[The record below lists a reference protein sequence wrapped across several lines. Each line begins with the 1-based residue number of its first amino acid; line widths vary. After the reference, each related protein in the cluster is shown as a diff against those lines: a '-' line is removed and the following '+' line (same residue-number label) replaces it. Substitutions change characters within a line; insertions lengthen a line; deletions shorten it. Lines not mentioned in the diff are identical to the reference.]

1 MKKKIYNRLLKER
14 MSEIQKI
21 SDKIYYDD
29 LIIYYV
35 KGRSSSVNFIE
46 HDDPSDLY
54 DKTIQAAE
62 EEQKQ
67 FKSSLGQISS
77 GDPECKSHI
86 QSNAIKNVKS
96 VYNSRQKII
105 DLFNDNVK
113 IRSEAIYEGKQNE
126 TKGKGLKILTP
137 KQMFQRLPI
146 ALAQVKAINGQKVC
160 WMKSEKIFTF
170 CINQKKSLK
179 KYIIT

>member
-46 HDDPSDLY
+46 HEDPSDLY

-62 EEQKQ
+62 EE
-67 FKSSLGQISS
+67 
-77 GDPECKSHI
+77 
-86 QSNAIKNVKS
+86 
-96 VYNSRQKII
+96 
-105 DLFNDNVK
+105 
-113 IRSEAIYEGKQNE
+113 
-126 TKGKGLKILTP
+126 
-137 KQMFQRLPI
+137 
-146 ALAQVKAINGQKVC
+146 
-160 WMKSEKIFTF
+160 
-170 CINQKKSLK
+170 
-179 KYIIT
+179 